1 MYIPIIKTGEA
12 EIKASEKLTPG
23 MLDRITPIIELTRG
37 RQKTTKQGND
47 KIVTYPF
54 DKRLAKMKEAFKGRT
69 VFFDLTTDENLLS
82 NEVHSLYHF
91 ASGYVRWRSFVN
103 DNVGEEGF
111 GRIIPAVL
119 MNWDDDDF
127 ETNFGLQVKG
137 LAADCGAVMYRSAI
151 QTKDCYDE
159 LPLLLKY
166 LPEGCELWIVL
177 DGGYLQDSAVE
188 LAYNRC
194 KKRIQNIK
202 DRILNGR
209 SAKFVVASTSYPE
222 RVFDYGEGNPIV
234 ISHSEVKLYDRLKT
248 DYSDIVYGD
257 YAGINPIRQ
266 DLVVMA
272 RGWIPR
278 IDIPLIYKTKVYWKR
293 RPKGTTEYKGTYVNV
308 AEETVSDAEFP
319 TALRGKWGLNEIV
332 KCADGE
338 VTSCAPN
345 FWISVRMFNHIYT
358 QLIRIEKESK

>member
-23 MLDRITPIIELTRG
+23 MLDRIRPIIELTRG

-91 ASGYVRWRSFVN
+91 ANGYERWRSFVK
-103 DNVGEEGF
+103 DNVGEDGF
-111 GRIIPAVL
+111 GHIIPSVL
-119 MNWDDDDF
+119 LNWEDNDF
-127 ETNFGLQVKG
+127 ETNFGIQVKE
-137 LAADCGAVMYRSAI
+137 LAANCGAVMYRSAI

-209 SAKFVVASTSYPE
+209 SARYVVASTSYPE

-234 ISHSEVKLYDRLKT
+234 ISHSEVKLYERLKT

-278 IDIPLIYKTKVYWKR
+278 IDIPLKYKTKVYWKR
-293 RPKGTTEYKGTYVNV
+293 RPKGTTEYKGTYVSL
-308 AEETVSDAEFP
+308 AEETVNDVDFP
-319 TALRGKWGLNEIV
+319 TGLRGKWGINEIV
-332 KCADGE
+332 KCAEGE

-345 FWISVRMFNHIYT
+345 FWISVRMFNHIYK
-358 QLIRIEKESK
+358 QLIRIERESK

>member
-37 RQKTTKQGND
+37 RQKTTKQGNG

-54 DKRLAKMKEAFKGRT
+54 DKRLTKIKEVFKGRT
-69 VFFDLTTDENLLS
+69 VFFDLTTDVDLLS

-91 ASGYVRWRSFVN
+91 ANGYERWRSFIK
-103 DNVGEEGF
+103 DNVGEDGF
-111 GRIIPAVL
+111 GRIIPSVL
-119 MNWDDDDF
+119 LNWDDNDF
-127 ETNFGLQVKG
+127 EINFGLQVKE
-137 LAADCGAVMYRSAI
+137 LAENCGAVMYRSAI

-166 LPEGCELWIVL
+166 LPRGCELWIVL
-177 DGGYLQDSAVE
+177 DVGYLQDSAVE

-194 KKRIQNIK
+194 KKRIQNIN
-202 DRILNGR
+202 DRILHGR
-209 SAKFVVASTSYPE
+209 IAKFVVASTSYPE

-234 ISHSEVKLYDRLKT
+234 ISHSEVKLYERLKIV
-248 DYSDIVYGD
+248 YPDIVYGD

-293 RPKGTTEYKGTYVNV
+293 RPKGTTEYKGTYVSV
-308 AEETVSDAEFP
+308 AEEVVNDADFP
-319 TALRGKWGLNEIV
+319 TRLKGTWGIDEIV

-338 VTSCAPN
+338 VTSCVPN
-345 FWISVRMFNHIYT
+345 FWISVRMFNHIYK

>member
-54 DKRLAKMKEAFKGRT
+54 DKRLAKMKEVFKGRT
-69 VFFDLTTDENLLS
+69 VFFDLTTDVDLLS
-82 NEVHSLYHF
+82 NEVHALYHF
-91 ASGYVRWRSFVN
+91 ANGYEIWRSFVK
-103 DNVGEEGF
+103 DNVGEDGF
-111 GRIIPAVL
+111 GRIIPSVL
-119 MNWDDDDF
+119 LNWDDNDF
-127 ETNFGLQVKG
+127 ETNFGLQVKE
-137 LAADCGAVMYRSAI
+137 LAANCGAVMYRSAI

-194 KKRIQNIK
+194 KKRIHNIK
-202 DRILNGR
+202 EHILNGR

-234 ISHSEVKLYDRLKT
+234 ISHSEVKLYERLKT

-293 RPKGTTEYKGTYVNV
+293 RPKGTTEYKGTYVSV

-319 TALRGKWGLNEIV
+319 IRLRGTWGIHEIV
-332 KCADGE
+332 KCSDGE

-345 FWISVRMFNHIYT
+345 FWISVRMFNHIYK